1 MGRFFCI
8 ICGNA
13 HQMRIDA
20 HLMRIGIWIRM
31 PIPSTYRLWPRGL
44 GTLQW
49 GATGHEPTSCG
60 DTGRSA

>member
-1 MGRFFCI
+1 
-8 ICGNA
+8 
-13 HQMRIDA
+13 MRIDA